1 MPRTVNLKDKD
12 LPVGVEIGETEK
24 KSVAARQ
31 GGVHVAFPVPTQ
43 NARAFTL
50 TGSAIEPGI
59 MASTN
64 SEQAMV
70 GYDGA
75 LYLEHPEPGMAVYV
89 AGVCRAEPCCP
100 RPCRVWTKLAA
111 FNAES
116 YGLKLGD
123 RRPLPST
130 GAAMVRTRFYCWQ
143 GPWPTTKLRPRWS

>member
-1 MPRTVNLKDKD
+1 MLKLPALMPRTVNLKDKD
-12 LPVGVEIGETEK
+12 LPVGVEIDETEK

-43 NARAFTL
+43 DARAFTL

-75 LYLEHPEPGMAVYV
+75 LYFEHPEPGMAVDV
-89 AGVCRAEPCCP
+89 AGVCRAVLP
-100 RPCRVWTKLAA
+100 
-111 FNAES
+111 S
-116 YGLKLGD
+116 
-123 RRPLPST
+123 PLPGVDEVGSIQC
-130 GAAMVRTRFYCWQ
+130 G
-143 GPWPTTKLRPRWS
+143 KLRSQAGR

>member
-1 MPRTVNLKDKD
+1 MNLKDKD
-12 LPVGVEIGETEK
+12 LPVGVEIDETEK

-43 NARAFTL
+43 DARAFTL

-75 LYLEHPEPGMAVYV
+75 LYFEHPEPGMAVDV
-89 AGVCRAEPCCP
+89 AGVCRAVLP
-100 RPCRVWTKLAA
+100 
-111 FNAES
+111 S
-116 YGLKLGD
+116 
-123 RRPLPST
+123 PLPGVDEVGSIQC
-130 GAAMVRTRFYCWQ
+130 G
-143 GPWPTTKLRPRWS
+143 KLRSQAGR